1 MLLVASVSFKPT
13 IEHEYASVVF
23 TLDKLR
29 HPLFQGVPFELVGP
43 QIRFEIGEAEY
54 REKRVQLLEG
64 KSIMTVKHNGS
75 ISRNQVI
82 FTHVAERVR
91 AGMTVESEIYVGFLI
106 SMFSAMRDIYLV
118 KFRDNYHAQPFD
130 QSTDRCIR
138 RESGRICRL
147 LPKCISS
154 VVRPR

>member
-23 TLDKLR
+23 TLDRLR
-29 HPLFQGVPFELVGP
+29 HPLFQGVPFEPVGP
-43 QIRFEIGEAEY
+43 QIRFEISEAEY
-54 REKRVQLLEG
+54 REKRVQLFEG
-64 KSIMTVKHNGS
+64 KSVMIVKYNGS
-75 ISRNQVI
+75 ISRNEVI

-118 KFRDNYHAQPFD
+118 KFDDNYPAQLFD
-130 QSTDRCIR
+130 RSTDRCIG

-147 LPKCISS
+147 LPRCIPS
-154 VVRPR
+154 VVQP